1 MKKRGLG
8 ILFLLLLILLAGCQ
22 EEQQV
27 TPEEQL
33 EEEQVTPENRLMEYI
48 SRWEQGDFAGMYEG
62 YLTEGTRM
70 AYETA
75 VFVDWQKQLHHELA
89 IKNVEV
95 AYAKPEE
102 DMRWSKEQPAD
113 FRIQITMDT
122 AAGPVEF
129 ERTLTL
135 LFETQGG
142 TEDWFAEWNPSFIFP
157 QLEEGDTVEVKR
169 SNPQRGELH
178 DRNSKPIAF
187 NGKAYEV
194 GVVPANFDEAK
205 KKNDLAALLDITP
218 AEIDQKLGQSWVQ
231 PGHYVPLAVLPAKAE
246 AALQQIFAI
255 PGTERREVQLRQYP
269 YGEALSHISG
279 FIGPITA
286 EQLAERKGQGYGP
299 DDLIGRQGL
308 EAVLEDRLRGEQ
320 GVRVLLRKALEGI
333 DPIVAAEKPAKQ
345 GEIIKLTIDA
355 ELQKRI
361 YQAMKGQAG
370 ASAAVNP
377 NTGETIAL
385 LSSPGFDP
393 NVFAAGIKG
402 SEFSK
407 LQNSALKPLFPRF
420 TGSYTPGAAI
430 EPVISAIGMA
440 AGNVSSK
447 EIGRDVL
454 LKGLKSFGFGEEMP
468 LPLSLAISQISND
481 GTLDA
486 AGQLSQ
492 AKSGRGQM
500 QVNLLHLASMY
511 EPFATGG
518 AIYKPTLLLEEKDEI
533 WKEGPL
539 NPEQAE
545 AVRTSL
551 QSTEAGNL
559 LAEKTGTAQNGGI
572 ETGFAVS
579 FNKTNPN
586 LILAVMIEN
595 AKEVNRTADI
605 SAVSASVFKE

>member
-27 TPEEQL
+27 TPKEQL

-70 AYETA
+70 AYGTA
-75 VFVDWQKQLHHELA
+75 VFVDWQKQLHQELA
-89 IKNVEV
+89 IQNVEV

-129 ERTLTL
+129 GRTLTM
-135 LFETQGG
+135 LFEAQGG

-157 QLEEGDTVEVKR
+157 QLEEGDTVEIER
-169 SNPQRGELH
+169 SNPERGELH
-178 DRNSKPIAF
+178 DRNGKPIAV
-187 NGKAYEV
+187 NGKAFEV
-194 GVVPANFDEAK
+194 GVVPANFDEAAK
-205 KKNDLAALLDITP
+205 KSDLAALLDITP

-269 YGEALSHISG
+269 YGEALSHVSG

-320 GVRVLLRKALEGI
+320 GVRILLRKALEGI
-333 DPIVAAEKPAKQ
+333 DPIVAAEKTAKQ

-370 ASAAVNP
+370 ASAAVDP

-420 TGSYTPGAAI
+420 TGSYAPGAAI

-447 EIGRDVL
+447 EIGRDML

-468 LPLSLAISQISND
+468 LPLSLAVSQISTD

-545 AVRTSL
+545 AVRKSL

-572 ETGFAVS
+572 ETGFSVS

-586 LILAVMIEN
+586 MILAVMIEN
-595 AKEVNRTADI
+595 VKEDNRTADV

>member
-33 EEEQVTPENRLMEYI
+33 EEEQVTPKNRLMEYI

-62 YLTEGTRM
+62 YLTEGTKM

-75 VFVDWQKQLHHELA
+75 VFVDWQKQLHQELA
-89 IKNVEV
+89 IQNVEV

-102 DMRWSKEQPAD
+102 DMRWSKEKPAD

-129 ERTLTL
+129 DRTLTL

-157 QLEEGDTVEVKR
+157 QLEEGDTVEIER

-178 DRNSKPIAF
+178 DRTGKPIAV

-269 YGEALSHISG
+269 YGEALSHVSG

-308 EAVLEDRLRGEQ
+308 EEVLEDRLRGEQ
-320 GVRVLLRKALEGI
+320 GVRILLRKALEGI
-333 DPIVAAEKPAKQ
+333 DPIVAAEKPARP

-355 ELQKRI
+355 ELQKRV

-370 ASAAVNP
+370 ASAAVDP
-377 NTGETIAL
+377 NTGETFVL

-407 LQNSALKPLFPRF
+407 LQNNALKPLFPRF
-420 TGSYTPGAAI
+420 TGSYAPGAAI

-447 EIGRDVL
+447 EIEHDVL

-468 LPLSLAISQISND
+468 LPLKLAVSQISND

-518 AIYKPTLLLEEKDEI
+518 AIYKPTLLLDEKDEI
-533 WKEGPL
+533 WKEGSL

-545 AVRTSL
+545 TVRTSL
-551 QSTEAGNL
+551 QSTDTGNW

-572 ETGFAVS
+572 ETDFAVS

-595 AKEVNRTADI
+595 AKEDNRTAEV

>member
-1 MKKRGLG
+1 MKWAWFRPILMKQKR
-8 ILFLLLLILLAGCQ
+8 
-22 EEQQV
+22 
-27 TPEEQL
+27 
-33 EEEQVTPENRLMEYI
+33 
-48 SRWEQGDFAGMYEG
+48 
-62 YLTEGTRM
+62 
-70 AYETA
+70 
-75 VFVDWQKQLHHELA
+75 
-89 IKNVEV
+89 
-95 AYAKPEE
+95 
-102 DMRWSKEQPAD
+102 
-113 FRIQITMDT
+113 
-122 AAGPVEF
+122 
-129 ERTLTL
+129 
-135 LFETQGG
+135 
-142 TEDWFAEWNPSFIFP
+142 
-157 QLEEGDTVEVKR
+157 
-169 SNPQRGELH
+169 
-178 DRNSKPIAF
+178 
-187 NGKAYEV
+187 
-194 GVVPANFDEAK
+194 
-205 KKNDLAALLDITP
+205 KNDLAALLDITP

-370 ASAAVNP
+370 ASAAVDP

-420 TGSYTPGAAI
+420 TGSYAPGAAI

-595 AKEVNRTADI
+595 AKEVNRTAD
-605 SAVSASVFKE
+605 VSASVFKE